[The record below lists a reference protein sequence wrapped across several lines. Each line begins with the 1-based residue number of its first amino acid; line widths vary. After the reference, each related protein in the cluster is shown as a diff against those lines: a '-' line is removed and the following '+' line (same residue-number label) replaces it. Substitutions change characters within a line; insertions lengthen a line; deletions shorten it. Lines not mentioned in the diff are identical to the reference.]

1 MLELGVVAHK
11 AQTADI
17 KEVVDGTGQSI
28 LFTDTFSIE
37 TIR

>member
-17 KEVVDGTGQSI
+17 KEVVDSTGQSM
-28 LFTDTFSIE
+28 LLTNTFSIE
-37 TIR
+37 TII